1 MEADTY
7 CLQCPLPRQRRSAS
21 AGLRWCGALV
31 RRDPE
36 RIRYDQDQR
45 PAKRKAA
52 VGSEEPIEGKET
64 KARCPFQYGQV
75 RLICSKKWNLREAV
89 CISSLPYVHVSTRR
103 FDRTAWLGI
112 SDSNFDVQSEN
123 SSLLRNCKGSDLRKA
138 VQTLAP
144 PRRIIFSAGAG
155 LLAVRTLLRR
165 AAHPAGQVL

>member
-1 MEADTY
+1 MIARRANGQEDCSLYARHCLQTERQWWPMEADTY
-7 CLQCPLPRQRRSAS
+7 CLQGPLPRQRRSAS

-75 RLICSKKWNLREAV
+75 QAGGSACAVEPAEWRQAHSVRGFLAGVVRKK
-89 CISSLPYVHVSTRR
+89 
-103 FDRTAWLGI
+103 
-112 SDSNFDVQSEN
+112 
-123 SSLLRNCKGSDLRKA
+123 
-138 VQTLAP
+138 
-144 PRRIIFSAGAG
+144 
-155 LLAVRTLLRR
+155 
-165 AAHPAGQVL
+165 